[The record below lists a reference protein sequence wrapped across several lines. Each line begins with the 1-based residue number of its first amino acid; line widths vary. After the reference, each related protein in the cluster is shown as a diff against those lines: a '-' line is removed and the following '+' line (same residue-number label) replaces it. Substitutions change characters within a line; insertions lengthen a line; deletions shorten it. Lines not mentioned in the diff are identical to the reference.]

1 MNSEKKIL
9 ELVISKCDTLIIMHV
24 KLKPELQPFLLT
36 TKEHW
41 FRPTMQKL
49 LNWNSFMIKYA
60 KFREIQS
67 AFLITL
73 EIPS

>member
-1 MNSEKKIL
+1 
-9 ELVISKCDTLIIMHV
+9 
-24 KLKPELQPFLLT
+24 
-36 TKEHW
+36 
-41 FRPTMQKL
+41 L

-73 EIPS
+73 EIPSWT